1 MRISDWS
8 SDVCSSDL
16 SGAFLRCKA
25 QNHRFLF
32 HLHQGCPLE
41 LSHPE
46 STALLHMLEID
57 IRYVA
62 VSTEWIYTASISTFS
77 SPLTPS
83 WPNAASPAP
92 GHGSAES
99 HLPSAPPSLAL
110 ERTCPTN
117 YSCACARGYKLRRV
131 PPHLPK

>member
-1 MRISDWS
+1 MIRRPPGPTRTPTLFPYTSLFRS
-8 SDVCSSDL
+8 V
-16 SGAFLRCKA
+16 LRFKA

-92 GHGSAES
+92 GHGSDERS
-99 HLPSAPPSLAL
+99 LP
-110 ERTCPTN
+110 
-117 YSCACARGYKLRRV
+117 
-131 PPHLPK
+131 